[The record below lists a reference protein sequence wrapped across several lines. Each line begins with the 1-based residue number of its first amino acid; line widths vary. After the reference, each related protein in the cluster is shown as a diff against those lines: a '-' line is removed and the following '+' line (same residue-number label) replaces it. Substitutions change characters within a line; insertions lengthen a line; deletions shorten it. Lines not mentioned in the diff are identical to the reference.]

1 MNPGSIRVLSNVSLP
16 PMEGYSARNFGDYP
30 GGTPVPYK
38 EAQERRSLA
47 RILAEVPQSEK
58 PDVLVL
64 AHPEYL
70 ALPVD
75 LASFRG
81 PKILLIT
88 DWNVCLRFLPD
99 LCTLFDYVFTDLP
112 GCRILKAAGVPNVRH
127 QPLFGHD
134 PGVFRPMGLARDLD
148 LSFCGN
154 LNGGMHGERNRLL
167 YKLARWG
174 AGRPIHLDQAFGAK
188 YVEILGRSRLVFNW
202 AIRGEANMRLY
213 EAMACGAVPLV
224 EDGNVEAPLLFRE
237 GVHYF
242 GYAPGGLVE
251 RVESLLAQPE
261 RIAEVSRAAQS
272 EVAGHTRASQIRAL
286 LDVACRDAARS
297 APPEALRPAVAEP
310 TVAARKAL
318 IKMRVMGAGYTV
330 EEALTEVQ
338 TQATGLPGLD
348 IETFPALLLSVL
360 EKDPDK
366 PLEATRSIVKRY
378 LDHPSMPPLLRH
390 YLGMRLARSNRD
402 WEGLRIHCRELERNL
417 DAIGSAAPA
426 GSCAPNAC
434 FHSPVQ
440 AAHALNGD
448 LNRAYREDAAS
459 GAAAASA
466 GGEAYADLLRA
477 HCHEHRG
484 RAALAQGRL
493 DEAMDHALKVP
504 RGRWPSADGHGI
516 LVEAALLKRDRE
528 RLRAY
533 LYEWFADRPMDSGI
547 WNRGVSA
554 LQKIGDM
561 RGLADFLAEVLV
573 LADHFLRVNLQFTRK

>member
-1 MNPGSIRVLSNVSLP
+1 MKPGSVRVLSNVSLP
-16 PMEGYSARNFGDYP
+16 TMEGYSTRNFGDYP
-30 GGTPVPYK
+30 GGAPAPYQ

-47 RILAEVPQSEK
+47 RILAEIPRSEQ

-75 LASFRG
+75 LDSFRG

-99 LCTLFDYVFTDLP
+99 LCSLFDYAFTDLP
-112 GCRILKAAGVPNVRH
+112 GCRILEAAGVSNVRH

-134 PGVFRPMGLARDLD
+134 PGIFHPLGLARDLD

-167 YKLARWG
+167 FRLARWG
-174 AGRPIHLDQAFGAK
+174 AGRALHLDQAFGAK

-224 EDGNVEAPLLFRE
+224 EEGNVEVPLLFRE

-261 RIAEVSRAAQS
+261 RIAEVSRAAQA

-286 LDVACRDAARS
+286 LDVACRDAGRA
-297 APPEALRPAVAEP
+297 APPDIPGTAAEP
-310 TVAARKAL
+310 PVAARKAL
-318 IKMRVMGAGYTV
+318 IKMRVMGAGYTI
-330 EEALTEVQ
+330 EEALTEVRS
-338 TQATGLPGLD
+338 QAPGLPGLD
-348 IETFPALLLSVL
+348 VETFPALLLSVL

-366 PLEATRSIVKRY
+366 PLEATRSIIRRY
-378 LDHPSMPPLLRH
+378 LDHPSMPLVLRH

-402 WEGLRIHCRELERNL
+402 WDGLRIQCAELERIL
-417 DAIGSAAPA
+417 DAFGAAVPA
-426 GSCAPNAC
+426 GACPANAC

-448 LNRAYREDAAS
+448 LNRAFAQDASSGIPAAS
-459 GAAAASA
+459 EGRA
-466 GGEAYADLLRA
+466 AYADLLRA
-477 HCHEHRG
+477 HCHEHRA

-493 DEAMDHALKVP
+493 DEALEQALRVP

-516 LVEAALLKRDRE
+516 LVEASLLKRDRE
-528 RLRAY
+528 KLLGY

-554 LQKIGDM
+554 LLEIGDR
-561 RGLADFLAEVLV
+561 RGLADFLAEVLI
-573 LADHFLRVNLQFTRK
+573 LADHFLRVNLQFSRK